1 MFGHN
6 APVPLRISV
15 RRAARKRGVLVAYTR
30 LSLPPN
36 EQQSRLDV
44 LRASFRR
51 SDDPYAGADLSA
63 ARRIAALL
71 ALLSA
76 VLACAF
82 GPMSP
87 PTDMIGTPGWIV
99 LAAYVVACLAA
110 VWWLADEERPVT
122 FNQLLAVSYGGI
134 AGVAVLEW
142 LAGGYSSFS
151 SLYVLWLGSGVGVHP
166 PRRAGVVLIAVLVAG
181 ALPLAY
187 DGWDGETARMI
198 ATDGLLW
205 FAIGTVLLV
214 LIAIVRGQRVRMRSV
229 ERSARAEAE
238 EAAKRVRDLQQVT
251 DVALAQLPLDELLH
265 ELLGRISNVLDLDA
279 AAIMLTDDGGGTL
292 TVRATQ
298 GVPATRDGKPIRI
311 APGDGCAG
319 RVAVERRTVLLDDI
333 DATYD
338 LDPVFRD
345 TGVRSLAGVPLV
357 AGDNVIGVIEAAFE
371 RRRAFSPH
379 DVRLLALAADR
390 LSQAIERTRVN
401 ERAHQIAETLQRAL
415 LPDRLPGVPG
425 VALAARY
432 LPGGPGT
439 EVGGDWYDV
448 VPSADGRVG
457 LVMGD
462 VVGRGV
468 AAASLMGQ
476 LRNAFRVYAL
486 DGNAPAEILDK
497 VNVLLHQFE
506 PGQMATAVHLDFD
519 PREERVCFAGAGHP
533 PPLLRL
539 PDGQAEFLRS
549 GPSAPLG
556 VLPYTRYHQQEAPLP
571 AGATLLVYTDGL
583 VDRPDTSLTNGL
595 SDLKA
600 AVASGPADPEQLCEH
615 ILETLLPGGPPG
627 DDIALLA
634 LQSVPIQGPHLK
646 LDVPADPNE
655 LALVRHSLS
664 RWLEAADVEARDAYR
679 VTIAAN
685 EACMNAIEHSF
696 APSEERLQVEAHIE
710 DGGVDVLVRDHG
722 HWRERRE
729 GAGGRGLA
737 LMRSL
742 MDEVDVT
749 PAAGGTTVRLRRAV
763 ARRRPPV

>member
-1 MFGHN
+1 MSQDQR
-6 APVPLRISV
+6 PVS
-15 RRAARKRGVLVAYTR
+15 RRELVL
-30 LSLPPN
+30 
-36 EQQSRLDV
+36 
-44 LRASFRR
+44 ASFRR
-51 SDDPYAGADLSA
+51 SADPYAGADPSA

-71 ALLSA
+71 AGLSA

-87 PTDMIGTPGWIV
+87 PTEMIGAAGWIV
-99 LAAYVVACLAA
+99 LAAFVLACAA
-110 VWWLADEERPVT
+110 VVWWLASDRPVT
-122 FNQLLAVSYGGI
+122 FNQLLAISYGGV
-134 AGVAVLEW
+134 AGVVVLEW
-142 LAGGYSSFS
+142 LAGGHSSYAALFM
-151 SLYVLWLGSGVGVHP
+151 LWLGSGVGVHP
-166 PRRAGVVLIAVLVAG
+166 PRRAGPFLLVVLVAG
-181 ALPLAY
+181 ALPLVY
-187 DGWDGETARMI
+187 NGWDSEMARAI
-198 ATDGLLW
+198 ATDALLW
-205 FAIGTVLLV
+205 LAIGTVLLV
-214 LIAIVRGQRVRMRSV
+214 LIASVRGQRVHLRSV

-251 DVALAQLPLDELLH
+251 DVSLAQLPLDDLLH
-265 ELLGRISNVLDLDA
+265 ELIVRISGVLDLDA
-279 AAIMLTDDGGGTL
+279 AAIMLTDEGSESM
-292 TVRATQ
+292 TVRAAQ
-298 GVPATRDGKPIRI
+298 GVPATRDDKPIRI

-319 RVAVERRTVLLDDI
+319 RVAAERRTVLLDDI
-333 DATYD
+333 QSDSD

-345 TGVRSLAGVPLV
+345 SGVRSLAAVPLI
-357 AGDNVIGVIEAAFE
+357 ADDRVIGVIEAASE

-401 ERAHQIAETLQRAL
+401 ERAHHIAETLQRAL

-439 EVGGDWYDV
+439 DVGGDWYDV
-448 VPSADGRVG
+448 IPSADGRVG

-476 LRNAFRVYAL
+476 LRNSFRVYAL
-486 DGNAPAEILDK
+486 DGNAPEEILDK

-506 PGQMATAVHLDFD
+506 PGQLATAVYLEFD
-519 PREERVCFAGAGHP
+519 PREERLCFAAAGHP

-539 PDGQAEFLRS
+539 PDGGAEFLR
-549 GPSAPLG
+549 GTPSAPLG
-556 VLPYTRYHQQEAPLP
+556 VLPYTPYHQQAARLP
-571 AGATLLVYTDGL
+571 TGATLLVYTDGL

-595 SDLKA
+595 AELRE
-600 AVASGPADPEQLCEH
+600 AVASGPADPDALCEH
-615 ILETLLPGGPPG
+615 VLRTLLPGGPPG

-634 LQSVPIQGPHLK
+634 LQSVPIKGADLR

-664 RWLEAADVEARDAYR
+664 RWLEAADVEERDAYR

-685 EACMNAIEHSF
+685 EACMNAIEHAF
-696 APSEERLQVEAHIE
+696 APSQELLHVEAHIE
-710 DGGVDVLVRDHG
+710 DGDVDVRVRDHG
-722 HWRERRE
+722 HWRDRRAE
-729 GAGGRGLA
+729 SGGRGLS

-749 PAAGGTTVRLRRAV
+749 PATGGTTVRLRRAV

>member
-1 MFGHN
+1 VSRVTEEDRP
-6 APVPLRISV
+6 A
-15 RRAARKRGVLVAYTR
+15 
-30 LSLPPN
+30 
-36 EQQSRLDV
+36 SRLEL
-44 LRASFRR
+44 LRSSFRR
-51 SDDPYAGADLSA
+51 GGDPYAGADLSA
-63 ARRIAALL
+63 ARRIGALL
-71 ALLSA
+71 AGLSA
-76 VLACAF
+76 VLALAF

-87 PTDMIGTPGWIV
+87 PTEMIGGAGWVV
-99 LAAYVVACLAA
+99 LGAFVVACAM
-110 VWWLADEERPVT
+110 VVRWLADESKPVT
-122 FNQLLAVSYGGI
+122 FNQLLVISYCGV

-142 LAGGYSSFS
+142 LAGGHSSYAA
-151 SLYVLWLGSGVGVHP
+151 LYVLWLGSGVGVHP
-166 PRRAGVVLIAVLVAG
+166 PRRAAVFLLAVLAAG
-181 ALPLAY
+181 ALPLLY
-187 DGWDGETARMI
+187 NGWDGDTARAI

-205 FAIGTVLLV
+205 LALGTVLLV
-214 LIAIVRGQRVRMRSV
+214 LIASVRGQRVRLRSV

-238 EAAKRVRDLQQVT
+238 LAAKRVRDLQQVT
-251 DVALAQLPLDELLH
+251 DVSLAQLPLDELLH
-265 ELLGRISNVLDLDA
+265 ELVVRISGVLDLDA
-279 AAIMLTDDGGGTL
+279 AAIMLTEDDGATM
-292 TVRATQ
+292 TVRAAQ
-298 GVPATRDGKPIRI
+298 GVATVRDGKPIRV

-319 RVAVERRTVLLDDI
+319 RVAAERRTVLLDDI
-333 DATYD
+333 RDSSD

-345 TGVRSLAGVPLV
+345 TGVRSLAGVPLI
-357 AGDNVIGVIEAAFE
+357 ADGRVIGVIEAASE

-401 ERAHQIAETLQRAL
+401 ERAHHIAETLQRAL

-439 EVGGDWYDV
+439 DVGGDWYDV
-448 VPSADGRVG
+448 IPSADGRVG

-486 DGNAPAEILDK
+486 DGNAPAAILDK

-533 PPLLRL
+533 PPVLRL
-539 PDGQAEFLRS
+539 ADGTTEYMQGA
-549 GPSAPLG
+549 PSAPLG
-556 VLPYTRYHQQEAPLP
+556 VLPYTRYHQQEARLP

-583 VDRPDTSLTNGL
+583 VDRPDSTLTSGL
-595 SDLKA
+595 AGLLD
-600 AVASGPADPEQLCEH
+600 AVASAPADPEALCEH
-615 ILETLLPGGPPG
+615 VLHELLPDGPPG

-634 LQSVPIQGPHLK
+634 LQSVPIHGADLS
-646 LDVPADPNE
+646 LDVPADPDE

-664 RWLEAADVEARDAYR
+664 RWLEAAHVDERDAYR

-685 EACMNAIEHSF
+685 EACMNAIEHAF
-696 APSEERLQVEAHIE
+696 APSDEPLHVEAHIT
-710 DGGVDVLVRDHG
+710 DGDVDVLVRDRG
-722 HWRERRE
+722 HWRERTN
-729 GAGGRGLA
+729 GPGGRGLD

-742 MDEVDVT
+742 MDEVDVEPG
-749 PAAGGTTVRLRRAV
+749 PAGTTVRLRRAV
-763 ARRRPPV
+763 ARRGQPV